1 MLTIQDSIASLHLG
15 EATLYEGLTVFPLF
29 SESSQE
35 KDYLTLDEALEQGQG
50 RVTEVSESGSVPTLR
65 FENLSDKRVLLV
77 DGDEL
82 IGAKQN
88 RIINLTIM
96 VAAHTGID
104 IPVSCVEAGRWRH
117 ESREFK
123 SEKRAMMARSRA
135 NKSASVSA
143 SMKQAGSRRSDQGE
157 VWEDVAL
164 YSRTLNVDSPTG
176 SMSDIY
182 DGHEAALDNYKKA
195 FKAGTN
201 QVGALFAVNG
211 RIQGLE
217 VFDSSVTFANYLER
231 LVSSYAITRLAE
243 RGEVEFSAT
252 PDATGFLDRVGRAS
266 TECFKALGEGDDLRL
281 SGDGLA
287 GGALRTEDRIY
298 HLVVF
303 DLQNPNNKS
312 GHRAESYRRR
322 RPH

>member
-1 MLTIQDSIASLHLG
+1 MPTIQDSIASLRLG
-15 EATLYEGLTVFPLF
+15 EPTSYEGLTVFPLF
-29 SESSQE
+29 SESPQE
-35 KDYLTLDEALEQGQG
+35 KDYFTLDEVLEQGQG

-65 FENLSDKRVLLV
+65 FENLSDKQVLLV

-96 VAAHTGID
+96 VAAHNGID

-143 SMKQAGSRRSDQGE
+143 SMKEAGSHMSDQRG

-164 YSRTLNVDSPTG
+164 YSRTLKVDSPTD

-182 DGHEAALDNYKKA
+182 DGHESSLDNYKKA

-217 VFDSSVTFANYLER
+217 VFDSSITFANYLER
-231 LVSSYAITRLAE
+231 LVSSYATTCLAE
-243 RGEVEFSAT
+243 RGELEFVAT
-252 PDATGFLDRVGRAS
+252 PDTTDFLDRVGKAN
-266 TECFKALGEGDDLRL
+266 TECFEALGEGDDIRL
-281 SGDGLA
+281 SGVGLT
-287 GGALRTEDRIY
+287 GGALMVGDRIF
-298 HLVVF
+298 HLVAF
-303 DLQNPNNKS
+303 ELQNPSNES
-312 GHRAESYRRR
+312 RHRAESYRRP